1 MLITKKEQ
9 HKTPLQTIIEDLK
22 DGFCTIEKDGSF
34 IYINRVAVELFEL
47 YNDTEKYNFY
57 NDIIRDGK
65 HNKNIQKILKD
76 SEFVKDYE
84 IDLYTITDNTFP
96 VLLTLN
102 YIRDPHENVVG
113 ISILIKDMTYFRKV
127 QQQLLQAQKLE
138 SIGMLAS
145 GIAHEFNNILTGI
158 IPNAE
163 LIKMTISPDSQNYNR
178 AGSIQRSAVRASDIV
193 KKLLSFSRDDKINVN
208 EISNFINVANE
219 TIDIIKKLFQ
229 KNIEIKSSFPGDLYQ
244 VKIDATRLQQII
256 MNLSI
261 NAKDAITDKG
271 EINITAQNY
280 VVDNTLSSPG
290 DLREGKY
297 ILLQISDTGQGILK
311 RDLGKIFDPFFT
323 TKEPGKGTGLGLSI
337 IYGIIKSVNGKIEVQ
352 SELNVGTTFNV
363 YFPATGKKAI
373 EDFNDFSIE
382 IQDHNKTILIIDDEP
397 MIREMS
403 SDMLSTIGYNVLV
416 SDNGIN
422 GIKIFEEN
430 SESIDLVLL
439 DLLMPEMNGITC
451 YKKLTEIKSDVKVI
465 ISSGIA
471 DLNKRKE
478 LEVLGV
484 AGYLE
489 KPFSL
494 KTIAEYLKKILDS
507 NYKNT
512 PRN

>member
-1 MLITKKEQ
+1 MLLSKKEQ
-9 HKTPLQTIIEDLK
+9 HKTPLQTVIEDLK
-22 DGFCTIEKDGSF
+22 DGFCTIEKDGGF

-57 NDIIRDGK
+57 NDIVRDER
-65 HNKNIQKILKD
+65 HNRNIKKVLQD

-102 YIRDPHENVVG
+102 YIRDPHDNVVG
-113 ISILIKDMTYFRKV
+113 ISILIKDMTYIKKV

-163 LIKMTISPDSQNYNR
+163 LIKMTMSPESTNYNR
-178 AGSIQRSAVRASDIV
+178 AASIQRSAVRASDIV

-208 EISNFINVANE
+208 EVSNFIVVSNE
-219 TIDIIKKLFQ
+219 TIDILKKLFQ
-229 KNIEIKSSFPGDLYQ
+229 KNIQIKSSYPSDLFQ

-261 NAKDAITDKG
+261 NAKDAISEKG
-271 EINITAQNY
+271 EINVTAQNY
-280 VVDNTLSSPG
+280 VIDEAMDSPG
-290 DLREGKY
+290 DLTEGKY
-297 ILLQISDTGQGILK
+297 VLMQISDTGQGIPFN
-311 RDLGKIFDPFFT
+311 DLGKIFDPFFT

-337 IYGIIKSVNGKIEVQ
+337 IYGIIKSVKGKIEVQ
-352 SELNVGTTFNV
+352 SEINVGTTFSV
-363 YFPATGKKAI
+363 YFPATGKKAE
-373 EDFNDFSIE
+373 EDFSDYSIE
-382 IQDHNKTILIIDDEP
+382 IQGGNKTILIIDDEP

-403 SDMLSTIGYNVLV
+403 RDMLSTIGYNVLV
-416 SDNGIN
+416 SENGAD
-422 GIKIFEEN
+422 GLKLFEEKSN
-430 SESIDLVLL
+430 TVDLVLL

-451 YKKLTEIKSDVKVI
+451 FKKLKEIKDDVKVV
-465 ISSGIA
+465 ISSGVA
-471 DLNKRKE
+471 DLTKRNE
-478 LEVLGV
+478 LEEIGV
-484 AGYLE
+484 TGYLE

-494 KTIAEYLKKILDS
+494 KTIADYLKKTL
-507 NYKNT
+507 N
-512 PRN
+512 

>member
-1 MLITKKEQ
+1 MLISKKEH

-22 DGFCTIEKDGSF
+22 DGFCTIEQDGSF

-47 YNDTEKYNFY
+47 YTDTERYNFY
-57 NDIIRDGK
+57 NDIIRDK
-65 HNKNIQKILKD
+65 LHNKNIQKILND

-84 IDLYTITDNTFP
+84 LDLYTISDTTFP

-163 LIKMTISPDSQNYNR
+163 LIKMTMSPETPNYNR

-219 TIDIIKKLFQ
+219 TIDILKKLFQ
-229 KNIEIKSSFPGDLYQ
+229 KNIKIQSTFPGDLFQ
-244 VKIDATRLQQII
+244 VKIDSTRLQQII

-261 NAKDAITDKG
+261 NAKDAIVPDG
-271 EINITAQNY
+271 EIKITAENFE
-280 VVDNTLSSPG
+280 VTDELNSPG
-290 DLREGKY
+290 DLTEGKY
-297 ILLQISDTGQGILK
+297 VVLHISDTGHGIPKKNLE
-311 RDLGKIFDPFFT
+311 KIFDPFFT

-337 IYGIIKSVNGKIEVQ
+337 IYGIIKSIKGKIEVQ
-352 SELNVGTTFNV
+352 SELNVGTTFTV
-363 YFPATGKKAI
+363 YFPATGKKAE
-373 EDFNDFSIE
+373 EDFNDYSID
-382 IQDHNKTILIIDDEP
+382 IQDNNKTILIIDDEQ

-416 SDNGIN
+416 SDNGN
-422 GIKIFEEN
+422 DGLKIFEDN
-430 SESIDLVLL
+430 SDKIDLVLL

-451 YKKLTEIKSDVKVI
+451 FKKLTEIKSDVKVI

-471 DLNKRKE
+471 DLTKRKE
-478 LEVLGV
+478 LEELGV

-494 KTIAEYLKKILDS
+494 KTIAEYLKKILVNNHNGS
-507 NYKNT
+507 KKN
-512 PRN
+512 